1 MFASSCLH
9 LDFRSTVYMSTVGE
23 RIDMNITRALEASEN
38 GSLALHEIIC
48 FLSYNRTFTRC
59 IVSSINHSIESGI
72 ILFIPNQTAVVSS
85 GRYTTGGRY
94 KLATERHNKKLPWD
108 CRDKLQFDQ
117 LYSILGKSKKTIHF
131 FLYLFRLSYTTV

>member
-1 MFASSCLH
+1 MILFLKIIIVGFSCLH

-23 RIDMNITRALEASEN
+23 RIDINITRALQASDN

-94 KLATERHNKKLPWD
+94 KLATERHNKKLP
-108 CRDKLQFDQ
+108 
-117 LYSILGKSKKTIHF
+117 
-131 FLYLFRLSYTTV
+131 